1 MQSVQMSSADE
12 PSQFINPLGGLQST
26 SPQTMVHKID
36 DITRSDNL
44 GDEANQTS
52 AHNKRARIS
61 EDEDH
66 DTLPGVHLKDPHR
79 NINYNGD
86 SMSKDNGE
94 VPHIG
99 SDVAAVI
106 EDLVEQT
113 SKVQDLKSPERSEC
127 DKSLFPSDCSV
138 LGQNHT
144 DFNSVI
150 GLSRQW
156 SNR

>member
-1 MQSVQMSSADE
+1 MCTVSQFPMQAVQMSSADE
-12 PSQFINPLGGLQST
+12 PSQFINPLGGLQSS

-44 GDEANQTS
+44 RDEANQTS

-113 SKVQDLKSPERSEC
+113 SKVNKDP
-127 DKSLFPSDCSV
+127 
-138 LGQNHT
+138 
-144 DFNSVI
+144 
-150 GLSRQW
+150 LSFY
-156 SNR
+156 